1 MSQAP
6 RPAEDRRDPASE
18 AEKQSYHAPELREL
32 GRLDDLTR
40 TGGEGGDE
48 FDSGPNEPLDYAS

>member
-32 GRLDDLTR
+32 GRLDDLTG
-40 TGGEGGDE
+40 TSDIPEQDGDGGSTE
-48 FDSGPNEPLDYAS
+48 PNVYAS